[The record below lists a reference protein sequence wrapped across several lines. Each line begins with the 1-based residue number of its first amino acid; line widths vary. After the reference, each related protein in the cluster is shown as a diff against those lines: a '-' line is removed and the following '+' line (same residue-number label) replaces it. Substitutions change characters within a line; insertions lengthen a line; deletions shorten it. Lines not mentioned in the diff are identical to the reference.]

1 MEIVGR
7 ISNLVSDSSIRKEN
21 RWVCLCF
28 CSVVSVSLRSVF
40 LLPSSILR
48 RFVPLFYFLSFD
60 QREREREEKNIS
72 EIGYKEQTEK
82 GIDIIDVAD
91 FSRTRPTGER
101 NCIRKRKR
109 QRSRAALFS
118 LKSKALFHPS
128 CFFRVLRLA
137 FHYHSPPSR
146 FFCSFSRGRDALL
159 VFKIIS
165 EWNSRTVTSS
175 SPLLEKTSYRD
186 LQRLTCHGPVP
197 LPAAALAADIHHCIH
212 VSILIQ
218 CFAPLNFLTSKF
230 LSPHLL
236 FVTVNNYRNNNGCL
250 ERWKRWV
257 IGIPL

>member
-21 RWVCLCF
+21 RRVCLCF
-28 CSVVSVSLRSVF
+28 CSVVSVSLRFVF

-82 GIDIIDVAD
+82 GIDIIDVD

-109 QRSRAALFS
+109 QRSRGALFS

-137 FHYHSPPSR
+137 FHYHSPPFSFFFVLSQEGETPCWFLKSYRSGILVPWLSIPPPRENLLPRFTASDLSR
-146 FFCSFSRGRDALL
+146 PCSTSSGGTRGRHPSLHPRIYSNPMFHTLKFFNKQIFITPSL
-159 VFKIIS
+159 V
-165 EWNSRTVTSS
+165 
-175 SPLLEKTSYRD
+175 
-186 LQRLTCHGPVP
+186 CHG
-197 LPAAALAADIHHCIH
+197 
-212 VSILIQ
+212 
-218 CFAPLNFLTSKF
+218 K
-230 LSPHLL
+230 
-236 FVTVNNYRNNNGCL
+236 
-250 ERWKRWV
+250 
-257 IGIPL
+257 

>member
-21 RWVCLCF
+21 RRVCLCF

-109 QRSRAALFS
+109 QRSRGALFS

-137 FHYHSPPSR
+137 FHYHSPPFS
-146 FFCSFSRGRDALL
+146 FFFVLSQEGETPCWFL
-159 VFKIIS
+159 K
-165 EWNSRTVTSS
+165 
-175 SPLLEKTSYRD
+175 SYRSGI
-186 LQRLTCHGPVP
+186 LVP
-197 LPAAALAADIHHCIH
+197 
-212 VSILIQ
+212 
-218 CFAPLNFLTSKF
+218 
-230 LSPHLL
+230 
-236 FVTVNNYRNNNGCL
+236 
-250 ERWKRWV
+250 
-257 IGIPL
+257 

>member
-21 RWVCLCF
+21 RRVCLCF

-165 EWNSRTVTSS
+165 EWNSRTVTS
-175 SPLLEKTSYRD
+175 PPRENLLPRFTASD
-186 LQRLTCHGPVP
+186 LSRPCSTNSGGTRGRHPSLHPRIYSNPMFHTLKFFNKQIFITPSLVCHG
-197 LPAAALAADIHHCIH
+197 
-212 VSILIQ
+212 
-218 CFAPLNFLTSKF
+218 K
-230 LSPHLL
+230 
-236 FVTVNNYRNNNGCL
+236 
-250 ERWKRWV
+250 
-257 IGIPL
+257 